1 MNMFGRFYFNLIT
14 VKGIIGYILSCLK
27 NKAFGNK
34 ERRISYFCRIFCC
47 FVEKREVV
55 NYFIDQKERKAI

>member
-14 VKGIIGYILSCLK
+14 VKEIIDYILNFLE
-27 NKAFGNK
+27 NKVFGNE